1 MSTRSGWWRW
11 LPRLLAIAYALF
23 LSLFAFDSWEGVGF
37 WEGLVGFLVH
47 LSPVYAVLIALAV
60 AWRWPRAGGVL
71 FLALAVGFTLIFG
84 WREAVVLAA
93 LAGPPVVVGVLFLLS
108 GSGGAARARVA

>member
-37 WEGLVGFLVH
+37 WEGLVGFLV
-47 LSPVYAVLIALAV
+47 
-60 AWRWPRAGGVL
+60 
-71 FLALAVGFTLIFG
+71 LAVGFTLIFG